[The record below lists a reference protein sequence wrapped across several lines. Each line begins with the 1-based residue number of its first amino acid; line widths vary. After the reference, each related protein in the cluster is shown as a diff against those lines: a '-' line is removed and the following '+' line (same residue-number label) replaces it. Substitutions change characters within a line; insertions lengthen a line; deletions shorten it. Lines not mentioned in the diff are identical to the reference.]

1 MPDISNKKVIVTGG
15 AGFIGSNL
23 VDELVKRGA
32 DVSVIDNLSNGK
44 KENVNPKAKL
54 YEVDIR
60 DFGALKPLFK
70 GVDYVFH
77 LAALA
82 RVQESIEDPV
92 KYNDVNVNG
101 TLNVLKAAKDNGVKR
116 VVYSASCAA
125 YGDQKQMPIR
135 EDASVNP
142 ISPYGLQKYVG
153 ELYCKMFADV
163 YKLGTVSL
171 RYFNVYGPRQS
182 FNGPYSLVMGIFLRQ
197 RLNGEPMTIVGDGE
211 QKRDYVSVLDIVDAN
226 ILAATSD
233 KVGNGEVINIG
244 TGKNYSVNDL
254 AKMIG
259 GKTVNLPSRME
270 PRETLADNTK
280 ARELLGWVPHV
291 NLVEW
296 LAEYKKEI
304 GLH

>member
-1 MPDISNKKVIVTGG
+1 MTDISNKKVVVTGG

-23 VDELVKRGA
+23 VDELIKRGA
-32 DVSVIDNLSNGK
+32 DVAVIDNLSTGK
-44 KENVNPKAKL
+44 KENLNPKAKF

-60 DFGALKPLFK
+60 DFAKLKPLFK

-82 RVQESIEDPV
+82 RVQESIEDPI

-116 VVYSASCAA
+116 VVYSAYCAA
-125 YGDQKQMPIR
+125 YGDQTKMPIR
-135 EDASVNP
+135 EDASINP

-182 FNGPYSLVMGIFLRQ
+182 FDGPYSLVMGIFLRQ

-211 QKRDYVSVLDIVDAN
+211 QKRDYVSVFDIVNAN
-226 ILAATSD
+226 ILAATGD

-244 TGKNYSVNDL
+244 TGKNYTVNDL

-259 GKTVNLPSRME
+259 GKTVNLSARLE
-270 PRETLADNTK
+270 PREILADNTK
-280 ARELLGWVPHV
+280 AREFLGWEPKV

-296 LAEYKKEI
+296 VAGYKKEI
-304 GLH
+304 GLK